1 MTSLVDGFGTRR
13 RSRPATMPASWIAA
27 VAATALLV
35 AGCATP
41 SSSGVA
47 PGATTPGAT
56 TPSGVAP
63 SAPAAG
69 VTSASPEGSSPPR
82 GGTLRVVIN
91 GDFGSALRDM
101 GPDLMDPQLDVSFYE
116 SFGLHRCCLLRTL
129 LSHNGRS
136 ASEGGARLHPDLAEA
151 LPEVSADGLTWTFH
165 LKSGLHYGPPLQEV
179 EITAGDFVR
188 SFHRLLAPS
197 LASFYK
203 FDYLDIEGA
212 AEYNAGTAASISG
225 LEAPDDHT
233 LVFRL
238 TKPVGNLDARMA
250 GSFSAPLPPDPSHP
264 DAAFG
269 IATDA
274 DTGFGRFLVSSGPY
288 MFEGSEALDFSIPAA
303 TREPVSG
310 LRPGRITLVRNPSWD
325 PATDQLR
332 PAYADRIE
340 IVVVD
345 SMDAAVAAIDGG
357 TADFLWASGG
367 SSPTVP
373 ADVFAAFRADPARGT
388 AYLEPTGMIRSVLMN
403 VAVPPFDDLHVRKA
417 LNWAIDKQRLVDI
430 VGGGVAQGV
439 YGHLDSDMYEDNL
452 LADYDPYATPG
463 GHGDLE
469 KARAEMRQSAYD
481 TNGDGRCDAPAC
493 AHIRATTRDAFA
505 AVSREVA
512 AELAA
517 IGIGLEVDVLDMDTF
532 FSTDSRPTE
541 KVPVLIGLA
550 FGGGSATPVLILF
563 DGRLTVDVPPDTYNL
578 TMVGATPEQLKRW
591 GYDVTEV
598 PNVDARVE
606 ACLPL
611 VGAAQFQCWA
621 SLDQYLMENVVPWV
635 PYAEQRYAFL
645 GSPRVASYSFDAFT
659 NNPALDRIAVK
670 P

>member
-1 MTSLVDGFGTRR
+1 
-13 RSRPATMPASWIAA
+13 
-27 VAATALLV
+27 
-35 AGCATP
+35 
-41 SSSGVA
+41 
-47 PGATTPGAT
+47 
-56 TPSGVAP
+56 
-63 SAPAAG
+63 
-69 VTSASPEGSSPPR
+69 
-82 GGTLRVVIN
+82 
-91 GDFGSALRDM
+91 M
-101 GPDLMDPQLDVSFYE
+101 GPDLMDPQLDTSFFSE
-116 SFGLHRCCLLRTL
+116 SSGLHRCCLLRTL

-197 LASFYK
+197 LASFYA

-212 AEYNAGTAASISG
+212 AEYHAGTAASISG

-233 LVFRL
+233 LVIRL
-238 TKPVGNLDARMA
+238 TKPVGNLGARMA
-250 GSFSAPLPPDPSHP
+250 QAFSAPLPPDPSHP

-274 DTGFGRFLVSSGPY
+274 DTGYGRFLVSSGPY

-303 TREPVSG
+303 TRKPVSG
-310 LRPGRITLVRNPSWD
+310 LGPGRITLVRNPSWD
-325 PATDQLR
+325 PATDQIR

-345 SMDAAVAAIDGG
+345 SMDAAVAAIDDG
-357 TADFLWASGG
+357 TADFLWASSV

-373 ADVFAAFRADPARGT
+373 ADIFAAFRADPARGT
-388 AYLEPTGMIRSVLMN
+388 AYLHPTGMIRSVIMN
-403 VAVPPFDDLHVRKA
+403 VAVPPFDDVHVRKA
-417 LNWAIDKQRLVDI
+417 LNWAIDKQKLVDLK
-430 VGGGVAQGV
+430 GGGVAQGV
-439 YGHLDSDMYEDNL
+439 YGHLDSDMYEDSL

-469 KARAEMRQSAYD
+469 KARAEMRLSRYD
-481 TNGDGRCDAPAC
+481 TDGDGRCDAPAC
-493 AHIRATTRDAFA
+493 AHIRATTREEH
-505 AVSREVA
+505 AVVAREIA
-512 AELAA
+512 DELAQL
-517 IGIGLEVDVLDMDTF
+517 GIGLEVDVLDNATF
-532 FSTDSRPTE
+532 FDIDSHPTD
-541 KVPVLIGLA
+541 KVPLLIGIG
-550 FGGGSATPVLILF
+550 FGRTFISASQYMSMF
-563 DGRLTVDVPPDTYNL
+563 DGRLTVDVPPDTYNNSML
-578 TMVGATPEQLKRW
+578 GATPEQLKRW
-591 GYDVTEV
+591 GYEVTEV

-621 SLDQYLMENVVPWV
+621 GLDQYLMENVGAWV
-635 PYAEQRYAFL
+635 PYAEQRFANL
-645 GSPRVASYSFDAFT
+645 TSPRVASWAFDAMT
-659 NNPALDRIAVK
+659 NNPALDQLAVQ